1 MCVPPNLIRPCVLF
15 GWKEEEGWDERQ
27 KDAAIALR
35 PRWMNQV
42 APRSCSFLL
51 IINTQKICQRQIQPI
66 PIVFYFIWWKH
77 ESSKLILLKRTWNA
91 LLSNG
96 WTAKYRTLTNI
107 STCCWFSGIKSRD
120 CALYPAEKFL
130 ENFELLRHT
139 RLMTV
144 AIWSLF
150 RNAIRDGDRTTI

>member
-77 ESSKLILLKRTWNA
+77 ESWRIDIFKSDLKRTS
-91 LLSNG
+91 LKMSNG
-96 WTAKYRTLTNI
+96 GTAKYWTLTNI
-107 STCCWFSGIKSRD
+107 STCCGFSGIKSRD

-139 RLMTV
+139 RLNLNLGGFT
-144 AIWSLF
+144 F
-150 RNAIRDGDRTTI
+150 R